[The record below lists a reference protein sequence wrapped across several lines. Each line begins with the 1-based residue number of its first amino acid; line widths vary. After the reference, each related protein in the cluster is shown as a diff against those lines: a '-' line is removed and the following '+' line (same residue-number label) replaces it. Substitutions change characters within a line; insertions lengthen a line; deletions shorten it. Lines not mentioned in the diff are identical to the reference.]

1 MKVIHELIGYFER
14 RGKLTPKMMDKLV
27 KDGFLASDA
36 PTSMSGLC
44 DQVGQTFY
52 FKVTGAATGSVWGT
66 DSYTGDSTLAMAAVH
81 AGAVRVGETG
91 VIRVTVVEPLS
102 QYHGSTRHGVTTS
115 EYGPYDTAY
124 RVEAV

>member
-1 MKVIHELIGYFER
+1 MKVIHEMIGYFER

-27 KDGFLASDA
+27 KNGFLASEA
-36 PTSMSGLC
+36 PVSMSGLC

-52 FKVTGAATGSVWGT
+52 FKVTGTATGSVWGSDT
-66 DSYTGDSTLAMAAVH
+66 YTGDSTLAMAAVH

-91 VIRVTVVEPLS
+91 VVRVTVVEPLS
-102 QYHGSTRHGVTTS
+102 RYQGTTRHGVTTS